1 MSGTLWE
8 SYISYPFLLQWF
20 YWECK
25 TNCKKTFGIYI
36 IRKLQK
42 PGPRVS
48 SELLVY
54 WLIIYYENSIYIQ
67 LSGLDVL
74 VKNNCVRDFSVAP
87 DSVNWLSCSS
97 NKPAIQDEV
106 ALFTLSLNTCC
117 SINKLRCIGCFSIHI
132 RMKNPRRLKNVSGVA
147 DVVCVCCVGG
157 LGGGRGPR
165 CCYLVHAATAC
176 RHWGARVSSYSNW
189 SESTEQMLSIK
200 DRLFFFFNMMSH
212 HPGKNPWQH
221 KRQRGER
228 DGE

>member
-1 MSGTLWE
+1 MIKSVYTIHFLNTKCLAPCE
-8 SYISYPFLLQWF
+8 NHTFLIRSYFNGFIENVKQ
-20 YWECK
+20 
-25 TNCKKTFGIYI
+25 TVKKTFGIYI

-42 PGPRVS
+42 PGPLVS

-147 DVVCVCCVGG
+147 DVVCVCWVGG

-165 CCYLVHAATAC
+165 CCYLVNAATAC
-176 RHWGARVSSYSNW
+176 RHWGPKFHLTATDLRAQSRCWV
-189 SESTEQMLSIK
+189 
-200 DRLFFFFNMMSH
+200 
-212 HPGKNPWQH
+212 
-221 KRQRGER
+221 
-228 DGE
+228 